1 MDCLHT
7 IVYFEDETEVAN
19 LVVHSLQKAG
29 FRVHHFASFPEGGVD
44 AIKQACVEPVD
55 LVMLD
60 INLPGKNGY
69 DICRLLK
76 DEWLSEQ
83 VPVLFTS
90 GLMADE
96 DILHAYE
103 AGADDYL
110 VKPVRLHEL
119 QLKIP
124 KLIQQKRE
132 QFDASEQASVAMKMA
147 FDAMKNSSELGAI
160 LRFHEVIQQA
170 SDFADLARLMFD
182 AVREFEL
189 ESSVVLLCNHE
200 PLYFRDDESKSS
212 LELESMTAARAK
224 GRLYSW
230 KRFSFFSYDRF
241 TVLIRN
247 MPIDDE
253 ERYGTLKDQICLL
266 LNGVDA
272 RINSMLV
279 ALAEQAKQQK
289 ISSITKVLAKLVL
302 EIEHENTEFSANFE
316 RIIADMETNLSA
328 ELCEFNLIEAE
339 EQSLLNIVN
348 QAVTAATQL
357 FETSMANEA
366 QRKVVMDNLL
376 QKLVAD

>member
-1 MDCLHT
+1 MDSLHT

-19 LVVHSLQKAG
+19 LMVHSLQKAG
-29 FRVHHFASFPEGGVD
+29 FRVYHFASYPEGGVD
-44 AIKQACVEPVD
+44 AIKKACAEPVD

-60 INLPGKNGY
+60 INMPGKNGY

-76 DEWLSEQ
+76 DEWLPEQ

-90 GLMADE
+90 GLMADD

-110 VKPVRLHEL
+110 VKPVRLNEL

-132 QFDASEQASVAMKMA
+132 QLDASEQASTAMKMA

-170 SDFADLARLMFD
+170 TDFAGLARLMFD

-189 ESSVVLLCNHE
+189 ESSVVFLCNHE

-230 KRFSFFSYDRF
+230 KRFSFFSYDLF

-253 ERYGTLKDQICLL
+253 ERYGILKDQICLL

-279 ALAEQAKQQK
+279 AQAEQAKQQK

-328 ELCEFNLIEAE
+328 ELCAFNLIESE
-339 EQSLLNIVN
+339 EQSLLGIVN

-357 FETSMANEA
+357 FEASMANEA

-376 QKLVAD
+376 QKLAAD